1 MASEVFYE
9 NDKDGNGK
17 LGFRELCAAIRDLM
31 NRAGIKT
38 KLDMKGMEAHF
49 EKADSDGDKSISLD
63 EFVEWYNHFV
73 EWSKRLQET
82 KPAEEVL
89 HTPRGGVKVTMT
101 QQEQDLVYELQA
113 FESSQGAHPEK
124 KRTNLRGVHAR
135 NELIHSKERVAELLK
150 KPTRKW
156 SKDEYHRM
164 SVVFLLAAGTNL
176 KKLKGKEMTHEAR
189 YTQDARKLIKVGA
202 STASQAE
209 FDQARAKAEEEKRE
223 ALLSS
228 TRLKLPHFRVF
239 CQEFGARS
247 APALEL
253 LHSIIATL
261 RGSDRPTHCFSSH
274 RCNTS
279 PLLPRQKC

>member
-9 NDKDGNGK
+9 NDKDGNSK

-38 KLDMKGMEAHF
+38 KVDMKGMEAHF
-49 EKADSDGDKSISLD
+49 EKADTDGDKSISLD

-89 HTPRGGVKVTMT
+89 HTPRGGIKVTMT
-101 QQEQDLVYELQA
+101 QQEQDLVYELHA
-113 FESSQGAHPEK
+113 FESSNTAHGEK
-124 KRTNLRGVHAR
+124 KKTSARGVHAKS
-135 NELIHSKERVAELLK
+135 ELVQSKERVVELLK

-164 SVVFLLAAGTNL
+164 SVAFLLAAGTNL
-176 KKLKGKEMTHEAR
+176 KKVKGKEMTHGAR
-189 YTQDARKLIKVGA
+189 YTGDARKLIKVGA
-202 STASQAE
+202 STASQAD

-223 ALLSS
+223 ALLSV
-228 TRLKLPHFRVF
+228 TRLMLPNFRIF
-239 CQEFGARS
+239 CQQFGARMTG
-247 APALEL
+247 PLL
-253 LHSIIATL
+253 LHHCNAPPP
-261 RGSDRPTHCFSSH
+261 PTHTHKRLSPDAGG
-274 RCNTS
+274 
-279 PLLPRQKC
+279 PLLEAPS